1 MKLENVVLTE
11 MSDKERQILYDITYM
26 QNLKYSTNECI
37 YKRET
42 DTQIQIT
49 NYLLVTTGEMEGD
62 GANQGYEIQTTT
74 YKIDKQQ
81 ANIIQHRELQPLSC
95 NNG

>member
-1 MKLENVVLTE
+1 MYIQKRNRCTDLDNKLLTGYHWG
-11 MSDKERQILYDITYM
+11 D
-26 QNLKYSTNECI
+26 
-37 YKRET
+37 
-42 DTQIQIT
+42 
-49 NYLLVTTGEMEGD
+49 GGD

-95 NNG
+95 NNS